1 MNTNNTISML
11 KKQLIG
17 AVAGTLTVLVALSSA
32 TYAWYVANNTV
43 KATTNTVSAKQ
54 MDLFCRLMMLLL
66 ELIMVA
72 ARNHWRHFQMEV
84 F

>member
-32 TYAWYVANNTV
+32 TYA
-43 KATTNTVSAKQ
+43 
-54 MDLFCRLMMLLL
+54 CMLQ
-66 ELIMVA
+66 IT
-72 ARNHWRHFQMEV
+72 Q
-84 F
+84 